1 MFFKHLLPVFLI
13 VAAQGYCYAEDA
25 LPRVL
30 ILGDVIYQQPTAEI
44 NKLLKGS
51 VDVVFAKIQPGEIRN
66 SKTILE
72 EFDGLIGDGNWDVI
86 HFNIGLGDLVYC
98 APEMNDFR
106 LLPKRVGGV
115 RATSAD
121 QYRTNLEE
129 LVKKLK
135 STNAKLIWASTTPI
149 RHSTTGVFEP
159 GSEIEYNAIAAT
171 IMQENNIAINDMH
184 SYIKGLID
192 MNKPAAH
199 GADPFHFDRK
209 PIHGP
214 ILDVIKSSLGLK

>member
-1 MFFKHLLPVFLI
+1 MFLKHLLPLLLI
-13 VAAQGYCYAEDA
+13 AVASNAGNAQES

-30 ILGDVIYQQPTAEI
+30 ILGDVIYQQPAAEV
-44 NKLLKGS
+44 NKLLKGTAK
-51 VDVVFAKIQPGEIRN
+51 VVFAKIQPGEIRN
-66 SKTILE
+66 SETILM
-72 EFDGLIGDGNWDVI
+72 EFDRLVGDGNWDVI

-106 LLPKRVGGV
+106 LLPKHAGGV

-121 QYRTNLEE
+121 QYRVNLDE

-159 GSEIEYNAIAAT
+159 GSEIEYNAIAAR
-171 IMQENNIAINDMH
+171 IMQENEIAINDMH
-184 SYIKGLID
+184 SFIKGLID

-214 ILDVIKSSLGLK
+214 IYDAIKSSLDLK